1 MTTIMEAMGLTGKR
15 IAELQEE
22 LEMITEE
29 GTNGGITGL
38 FLQAA
43 EGKPTNEILYLGA
56 LLRDYV
62 RFITEK

>member
-1 MTTIMEAMGLTGKR
+1 MTTIMEAMGLTEKR

-22 LEMITEE
+22 LQMITEE
-29 GTNGGITGL
+29 GTNDGITAP

-43 EGKPTNEILYLGA
+43 KGKPTNEILYLGA

-62 RFITEK
+62 RFVTGD